1 MSKEGSDETVGPI
14 ESSHGTRKRACV
26 VCPELEAM
34 QSRRS
39 DMPHTQKITEAL
51 FGAKLDPFS
60 QQTRKHITLVAFL
73 AWVGLGADGLSS
85 SCYGP
90 EEAFLALGT
99 HTHLGLYM
107 AIATAVTVFII
118 AIAYNQ
124 VIELFPTGGGG
135 YKVATNLIGP
145 YTGLV
150 SGAALIVD
158 YMLTIAISVASGVDA
173 VFSLLPL
180 GAQAF
185 KLVTEIG
192 LLLLLLGLNLR
203 GMQESIK
210 VLLPIFLGFFVAHVL
225 LIAYGVLFHAELLP
239 GLMPDTLK
247 QTSQLTQEMGWVFV
261 ASLFLRAY
269 SLGGGTYTGIEA
281 VSNNVQS
288 LAEPRV
294 KTGKWTMFYMALS
307 LSFTAGG
314 IILLYL
320 LWQVKPVDG
329 QTLNAVTFRAIIES
343 LGWHNPTL
351 ENGVLW
357 LVLALEGGLLFVAA
371 NTGFLGGPAVLA
383 NMAAD
388 SWVPHQYRYLSTR
401 LVTQRGILLMGLC
414 ALGILVL
421 TGGSVALLVVLYS
434 INVFL
439 TFSLSLLG
447 LCVYW
452 WKHRQEDKRWPYRL
466 GLSFLGLI
474 VTFGILLVTLV
485 EKFTEGGWMTLLITG
500 VVIAFCLLN
509 HAHYLTIQ
517 LKIRA
522 ADEALSWQDYA
533 PVADPLPIDPSQ
545 ATAVFVVGSSRS
557 GGVHALQ
564 WVRRE
569 FPDHFQNFVFMNV
582 RTVDA
587 QSYGGSHNLEQMK
600 QQATAALN
608 YFINF
613 CHHHALAAKAYV
625 AFGTDPIE
633 ELIRLAE
640 QVRQD
645 FPNSIYFT
653 SKLIFEHDNWYIRQ
667 LHSEAAL
674 TMLRQLH
681 LRNMPMVILPMKL

>member
-1 MSKEGSDETVGPI
+1 V
-14 ESSHGTRKRACV
+14 
-26 VCPELEAM
+26 
-34 QSRRS
+34 
-39 DMPHTQKITEAL
+39 PHTHKISEAL
-51 FGAKLDPFS
+51 FGARLDPFD
-60 QQTRKHITLVAFL
+60 QRTRRHITLVAFL

-90 EEAFLALGT
+90 EEAFLALGS
-99 HTHLGLYM
+99 HSHLALYM
-107 AIATAVTVFII
+107 AVATALTVFII
-118 AIAYNQ
+118 AVAYNQ
-124 VIELFPTGGGG
+124 VIELFPSGGGG
-135 YKVATNLIGP
+135 YKVASKLIGP

-158 YMLTIAISVASGVDA
+158 YMLTIAISIASGVDA
-173 VFSLLPL
+173 LFSLLPM
-180 GAQAF
+180 GAQGW
-185 KLVTEIG
+185 KLVTEVG
-192 LLLLLLGLNLR
+192 LVLLLLVLNLR

-210 VLLPIFLGFFVAHVL
+210 VLLPIFLGFFVAHAL
-225 LIAYGVLFHAELLP
+225 LILYGVAFHASGLP
-239 GLMPDTLK
+239 GLLPSTL
-247 QTSQLTQEMGWVFV
+247 QETRELSQKMGWVFV

-288 LAEPRV
+288 LSEPRV

-320 LWQVKPVDG
+320 LWKVQPVEG
-329 QTLNAVTFRAIIES
+329 QTLNAVTFRAIIAS
-343 LGWHNPTL
+343 FGWHSSVQDS
-351 ENGVLW
+351 VLW

-383 NMAAD
+383 NMASD

-414 ALGILVL
+414 ALGILVI
-421 TGGSVALLVVLYS
+421 TRGAVSVLVVLYS

-447 LCVYW
+447 LCIYW
-452 WKHRQEDKRWPYRL
+452 WGHRTDDRRWLHRL
-466 GLSFLGLI
+466 GLSVLGLT

-485 EKFTEGGWMTLLITG
+485 EKFAEGGWMTVLITG

-509 HAHYLTIQ
+509 HSHYNAIRT
-517 LKIRA
+517 KINA
-522 ADEALSWQDYA
+522 ADEVLSWRDY
-533 PVADPLPIDPSQ
+533 PEVANPPQLEPAQ
-545 ATAVFVVGSSRS
+545 ATAVFAVGSSRS
-557 GGVHALQ
+557 GGFHAYR

-569 FPDHFQNFVFMNV
+569 FPGHFRNFVFINARV
-582 RTVDA
+582 VDA
-587 QSYGGSHNLEQMK
+587 QSYGGGQDLESVK
-600 QQATAALN
+600 HKATMALN
-608 YFINF
+608 YFVNM
-613 CHHHALAAKAYV
+613 CHHDDLAAKAYLAV
-625 AFGTDPIE
+625 GTDPIE
-633 ELIRLAE
+633 ELIKLAE
-640 QVRQD
+640 QVRRD
-645 FPNSIYFT
+645 FPSSIFFT
-653 SKLIFEHDNWYIRQ
+653 SKLIFDHDNWYIRQ

>member
-1 MSKEGSDETVGPI
+1 
-14 ESSHGTRKRACV
+14 
-26 VCPELEAM
+26 
-34 QSRRS
+34 
-39 DMPHTQKITEAL
+39 MPHTQKITEAL
-51 FGAKLDPFS
+51 FGARLDPFD
-60 QQTRKHITLVAFL
+60 QRTRKHVTLVAFL

-99 HTHLGLYM
+99 HTHLALYM
-107 AIATAVTVFII
+107 AIATALTVFII
-118 AIAYNQ
+118 AVAYNQ

-135 YKVATNLIGP
+135 YKVASKLIGP

-158 YMLTIAISVASGVDA
+158 YMLTIAISIASGVDA
-173 VFSLLPL
+173 VFSLLPVA
-180 GAQAF
+180 AQTF
-185 KLVTEIG
+185 KLASEIG
-192 LLLLLLGLNLR
+192 LVLLLLVLNMR

-210 VLLPIFLGFFVAHVL
+210 ILLPIFLGFVVAHVL
-225 LIAYGVLFHAELLP
+225 LIVYGVFFHADSLP
-239 GLMPDTLK
+239 GLIPDTLK
-247 QTSQLTQEMGWVFV
+247 QTGELTQEMGWVFV

-288 LAEPRV
+288 LVEPRV

-320 LWQVKPVDG
+320 LWHVQPVEG

-343 LGWHNPTL
+343 LGWHNPAL
-351 ENGVLW
+351 ESGTLW

-383 NMAAD
+383 NMASD

-421 TGGSVALLVVLYS
+421 TGGAVAVLVVLYS

-447 LCVYW
+447 LCIYW
-452 WKHRQEDKRWPYRL
+452 WRHRKEDKRWPHRL
-466 GLSFLGLI
+466 GLSLLGFI
-474 VTFGILLVTLV
+474 VTFGILLVTLT
-485 EKFTEGGWMTLLITG
+485 EKFTEGGWMTILITG
-500 VVIAFCLLN
+500 VVIAFCLFN
-509 HAHYLTIQ
+509 HAHYLAIRR
-517 LKIRA
+517 KIHA
-522 ADEALSWQDYA
+522 ADEALSWLDY
-533 PVADPLPIDPSQ
+533 PDVANPPQIDPTRP
-545 ATAVFVVGSSRS
+545 TAVFAVGSSRS
-557 GGVHALQ
+557 GGVHALH
-564 WVRRE
+564 WVRHE
-569 FPDHFQNFVFMNV
+569 FPEHFQNFVFMNA
-582 RTVDA
+582 RAVDA
-587 QSYGGSHNLEQMK
+587 QSYGGSQNLEQAK
-600 QQATAALN
+600 QKATTALN
-608 YFINF
+608 YFVNF
-613 CHHHALAAKAYV
+613 CHHEGLPAKAYL

-640 QVRQD
+640 RVHQD
-645 FPNSIYFT
+645 FPNSIFFT
-653 SKLIFEHDNWYIRQ
+653 SKLIFERDNWYIRQ